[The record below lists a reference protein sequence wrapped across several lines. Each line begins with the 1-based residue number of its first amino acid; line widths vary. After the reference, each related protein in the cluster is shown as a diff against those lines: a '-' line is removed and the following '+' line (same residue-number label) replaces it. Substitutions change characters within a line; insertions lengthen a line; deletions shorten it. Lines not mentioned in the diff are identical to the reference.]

1 MKRNKWII
9 ALSILLC
16 VFSLTGC
23 AKIVKIGEEE
33 ALIGGNEN
41 AKLDVAAFWDKQAV
55 PEIEE
60 TAVELA
66 ELLNDAGG
74 DLAGQEDKGRV
85 TNGASGSL
93 NFAVHA
99 EGEVVEVVNDIKAG
113 YLTVKLD
120 GYEGETAINVQVG
133 PVFKKSS
140 VRDYLSF
147 INVNDYSDQ
156 IEFAQLS
163 QNITAYIYEN
173 VIADTDIGSL
183 TGKRIEFYGCFTCE
197 NNDKVL
203 ITPIT
208 FAVK

>member
-1 MKRNKWII
+1 MKHYKQIVS
-9 ALSILLC
+9 LGILIG
-16 VFSLTGC
+16 VFFLTGC

-33 ALIGGNEN
+33 SLIGGNEN
-41 AKLDVAAFWDKQAV
+41 VKLDVEAFWDDQAV

-66 ELLNDAGG
+66 DLLNSADG
-74 DLAGQEDKGRV
+74 DLASQEDKGRV

-99 EGEVVEVVNDIKAG
+99 EGEVIEVVNDVKAG
-113 YLTVKLD
+113 YVTVKLED
-120 GYEGETAINVQVG
+120 YTGETIINVQIG

-163 QNITAYIYEN
+163 QNITNYIYEN
-173 VIADTDIGSL
+173 VIADIDSSSL
-183 TGKRIEFYGCFTCE
+183 VGKKIDFYGCFTYE
-197 NNDKVL
+197 KDDIVL

>member
-1 MKRNKWII
+1 MKHCKMIVSMGLLMC
-9 ALSILLC
+9 AL
-16 VFSLTGC
+16 FLTGC

-41 AKLDVAAFWDKQAV
+41 ANLDVAAFWDDQAV

-60 TAVELA
+60 TAIELA
-66 ELLNDAGG
+66 DLLNSAGG
-74 DLAGQEDKGRV
+74 DLSSQEDKGRV

-99 EGEVVEVVNDIKAG
+99 KGEVTEVVNDVKAG
-113 YLTVKLD
+113 YVTVKLED
-120 GYEGETAINVQVG
+120 YTGETAINVQVG

-163 QNITAYIYEN
+163 QNITTYIYEN
-173 VIADTDIGSL
+173 VIADTDIDGL
-183 TGKRIEFYGCFTCE
+183 AGKTIDFYGCFTYE
-197 NNDKVL
+197 KDDKVL

-208 FAVK
+208 LAVE

>member
-1 MKRNKWII
+1 MKHYKKIVSI
-9 ALSILLC
+9 GILMCAL
-16 VFSLTGC
+16 FLTGC

-33 ALIGGNEN
+33 LLIGGNEN
-41 AKLDVAAFWDKQAV
+41 ANLDVEAFWDDRAV

-60 TAVELA
+60 TAIELA
-66 ELLNDAGG
+66 DLLNSAGG
-74 DLAGQEDKGRV
+74 DLSSQEDKGRV
-85 TNGASGSL
+85 TNGTGGSL

-99 EGEVVEVVNDIKAG
+99 KGEVIKVVNDVKAG
-113 YLTVKLD
+113 YVTVKLEN
-120 GYEGETAINVQVG
+120 YTGETVVNLQVG

-163 QNITAYIYEN
+163 QNITTYIYEN

-183 TGKRIEFYGCFTCE
+183 VGKTIDFYGCFTYE
-197 NNDKVL
+197 NDDEVL

-208 FAVK
+208 FVVE

>member
-1 MKRNKWII
+1 MKQYKLIV
-9 ALSILLC
+9 SMGILMCTL
-16 VFSLTGC
+16 FLTGC

-33 ALIGGNEN
+33 TLIGSNEN
-41 AKLDVAAFWDKQAV
+41 ANLNVEAFWEDQAV
-55 PEIEE
+55 PEIKE
-60 TAVELA
+60 TAVDLA
-66 ELLNDAGG
+66 ELLSSADG
-74 DLAGQEDKGRV
+74 DLASQKDKGRI

-99 EGEVVEVVNDIKAG
+99 NGEVEEVVNDVKAG
-113 YLTVKLD
+113 YAIVKLD
-120 GYEGETAINVQVG
+120 NYTGATEVKVQVG

-173 VIADTDIGSL
+173 VIADTDIDSL
-183 TGKRIEFYGCFTCE
+183 AGRRIDFYGCFTYE
-197 NNDKVL
+197 NDDNVL

-208 FAVK
+208 LAVE

>member
-1 MKRNKWII
+1 M
-9 ALSILLC
+9 
-16 VFSLTGC
+16 
-23 AKIVKIGEEE
+23 
-33 ALIGGNEN
+33 
-41 AKLDVAAFWDKQAV
+41 
-55 PEIEE
+55 
-60 TAVELA
+60 
-66 ELLNDAGG
+66 
-74 DLAGQEDKGRV
+74 
-85 TNGASGSL
+85 
-93 NFAVHA
+93 
-99 EGEVVEVVNDIKAG
+99 VNDIKAG

-120 GYEGETAINVQVG
+120 GYEGETAVNVQVG

-183 TGKRIEFYGCFTCE
+183 TGKRIEFYGCFTYE